1 MRSILILKNKSN
13 IGTVTKLHENIT
25 YFSGE
30 NTSDNLAEFAQ
41 VLAQRNVDEIHIYD
55 TYFDMLPNLI
65 YGVLRCN
72 ETLAYRFKKIT
83 IHSNVS
89 TNTDFFSLLESDVE
103 ITVMNIPLLLDEKS
117 NRMID
122 ENGYLNAL
130 ISFLIKKVNDFKKEI
145 EARWPHYF
153 DEKEIYIPD
162 YEYVVFL
169 DQNNQKLFSIHEIL
183 IELGKAFNLT
193 IVVDSQKATSPINDL
208 FYFEVLKNYTVNF
221 NKNAFKQSL
230 NISLEKFI
238 NDNKAQEKGK
248 QNNSSLIET
257 FQSRSTISN
266 NQTINFF
273 VSEPKEKAIIII
285 NALGLPIN
293 LWESFI
299 MIMRQDYQIVIWET
313 RCGDIEEGGMEA
325 IISMDQHAYDIDAI
339 IKEEQLNNVNVLGW
353 CNGAKIGII
362 AATIN
367 PNIKSLILFA
377 PTFKGIQGIEP
388 IDTKFEVQLDNLF
401 DQVKKKPKNAGVLSQ
416 FFSKMATRKLA
427 LENLTEADIL
437 GYNDEALNP
446 KVFVPMANAEYLINY
461 GARAIIDENYNI
473 IPIIEQVTQK
483 ILFILGENDA
493 AVSNELI
500 EQVAG
505 NFAKAD
511 IILLKGGS
519 HYMHIQNTQLICNAI
534 TAFFN
539 NSTKYELLS
548 NRIISRITSLNYDN
562 FTI

>member
-1 MRSILILKNKSN
+1 MKSILILTNKSN
-13 IGTVTKLHENIT
+13 IDTVPKLHENQDENII

-30 NTSDNLAEFAQ
+30 NISANLAEYAQ

-55 TYFDMLPNLI
+55 TYFDVLPNLI
-65 YGVLRCN
+65 YGLLRYN
-72 ETLAYRFKKIT
+72 ETLAYRFEKIT
-83 IHSNVS
+83 IHSNIS
-89 TNTDFFSLLESDVE
+89 IHADFFNLLESDVE
-103 ITVMNIPLLLDEKS
+103 VTVMNIPLLLDEKS
-117 NRMID
+117 NRILKQND
-122 ENGYLNAL
+122 YLNAL
-130 ISFLIKKVNDFKKEI
+130 ISFLIKEVNDFKNEI

-153 DEKEIYIPD
+153 NEKEIYIPD

-183 IELGKAFNLT
+183 IQLGKALNLS
-193 IVVDSQKATSPINDL
+193 IVVNSQKATSPINDL
-208 FYFEVLKNYTVNF
+208 FYYEVLKNYTLNS
-221 NKNAFKQSL
+221 NNIAFKQSVE
-230 NISLEKFI
+230 ISLEKLI
-238 NDNKAQEKGK
+238 DDNNAEEKVK
-248 QNNSSLIET
+248 QNNFSLIET
-257 FQSRSTISN
+257 FQNRSTISDS
-266 NQTINFF
+266 QTINYF
-273 VSEPKEKAIIII
+273 VSEPKKEVIIII

-299 MIMRQDYQIVIWET
+299 TIMRQHYQIVIWET

-325 IISMDQHAYDIDAI
+325 IISMDQHASDIDAI
-339 IKEEQLNNVNVLGW
+339 IKEEQLSNVNILGW

-362 AATIN
+362 AATMN
-367 PNIKSLILFA
+367 ASIKSLILFA

-388 IDTKFEVQLDNLF
+388 IDTQFEVQLNNLF
-401 DQVKKKPKNAGVLSQ
+401 GQVEKKPQNAGVLAQ
-416 FFSKMATRKLA
+416 FFSKMVTRKLA
-427 LENLTEADIL
+427 LEKLTEADIL

-483 ILFILGENDA
+483 TLFLLGENDA

-500 EQVAG
+500 KQVAG
-505 NFAKAD
+505 KFAKAD

-534 TAFFN
+534 IAFFN

-548 NRIISRITSLNYDN
+548 NRITSLNYDN
-562 FTI
+562 FII